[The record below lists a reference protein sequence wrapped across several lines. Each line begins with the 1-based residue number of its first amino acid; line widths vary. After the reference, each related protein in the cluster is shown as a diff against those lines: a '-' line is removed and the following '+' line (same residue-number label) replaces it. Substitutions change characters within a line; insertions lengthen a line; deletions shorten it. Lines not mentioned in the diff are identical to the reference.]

1 MGLKWSCISRSIQSQ
16 SSVFTCKLR
25 LTTDHFLFSPIYFFF
40 PDVMNSSRLRLNFE
54 NKQKRVRMLARDFKT
69 DVLPMSNKLL
79 RFALQILQNE
89 EEAKDVLQDI
99 FLKLWQKREELVKV
113 ENVEA
118 FAMRMIRNRCL
129 DVIRS
134 RRTVSMEMVK
144 KGKLP
149 DEDGP
154 DNNELEMADSA
165 VLVKQI
171 IAGLP
176 DLQRTII
183 HLRDIEQLEYEEIA
197 EATDMN
203 VNAIR
208 VNLSRAR
215 KKVRDEILKIQ
226 NYGITE
232 NTRIAAKVL

>member
-1 MGLKWSCISRSIQSQ
+1 
-16 SSVFTCKLR
+16 
-25 LTTDHFLFSPIYFFF
+25 
-40 PDVMNSSRLRLNFE
+40 
-54 NKQKRVRMLARDFKT
+54 MLARDFKT
-69 DVLPMSNKLL
+69 EVLPMSNRLL

-99 FLKLWQKREELVKV
+99 FLKLWQKRDELEKV
-113 ENVEA
+113 DNMDA

-134 RRTVSMEMVK
+134 RRTVSMEVVK
-144 KGKLP
+144 KAKIK
-149 DEDGP
+149 DEESSDT
-154 DNNELEMADSA
+154 DYLENTDS
-165 VLVKQI
+165 VTLVKRI
-171 IAGLP
+171 IAELP
-176 DLQRTII
+176 ELQRIVI
-183 HLRDIEQLEYEEIA
+183 QLRDIEQLEYEEIA
-197 EATDMN
+197 EATEMN

-232 NTRIAAKVL
+232 NNHTASKVL

>member
-1 MGLKWSCISRSIQSQ
+1 
-16 SSVFTCKLR
+16 
-25 LTTDHFLFSPIYFFF
+25 
-40 PDVMNSSRLRLNFE
+40 
-54 NKQKRVRMLARDFKT
+54 
-69 DVLPMSNKLL
+69 MSNKLL

-134 RRTVSMEMVK
+134 RRTVPMETVK
-144 KGKLP
+144 KGSLP
-149 DEDGP
+149 DEDSS

-232 NTRIAAKVL
+232 NTSIVAKVL

>member
-1 MGLKWSCISRSIQSQ
+1 
-16 SSVFTCKLR
+16 
-25 LTTDHFLFSPIYFFF
+25 
-40 PDVMNSSRLRLNFE
+40 MNFDSLRLNFE
-54 NKQKRVRMLARDFKT
+54 NKQKRVRMLARNFKT
-69 DVLPMSNKLL
+69 DVLPIHNKLL

-99 FLKLWQKREELVKV
+99 FLKLWQKRDELGKV
-113 ENVEA
+113 ENLEA
-118 FAMRMIRNRCL
+118 FAIRMTRNRCL
-129 DVIRS
+129 DLIRS
-134 RRTVSMEMVK
+134 RRTISLEVVK
-144 KGKLP
+144 KINRAV
-149 DEDGP
+149 EDST
-154 DNNELEMADSA
+154 DTDYLENTETAG
-165 VLVKQI
+165 LVKRI
-171 IAGLP
+171 IAELP

-197 EATDMN
+197 EATGMN

-232 NTRIAAKVL
+232 NSNIASKVL

>member
-1 MGLKWSCISRSIQSQ
+1 
-16 SSVFTCKLR
+16 
-25 LTTDHFLFSPIYFFF
+25 
-40 PDVMNSSRLRLNFE
+40 
-54 NKQKRVRMLARDFKT
+54 MLARDFKT
-69 DVLPMSNKLL
+69 DVLPISNKLL

-99 FLKLWQKREELVKV
+99 FLKLWQKREELGKV
-113 ENVEA
+113 ENLEA
-118 FAMRMIRNRCL
+118 FAIRMTRNRCL

-134 RRTVSMEMVK
+134 RRTVSMEVVK
-144 KGKLP
+144 KNSRME
-149 DEDGP
+149 EDCSHT
-154 DNNELEMADSA
+154 DNLENTDMAG
-165 VLVKQI
+165 LVKRI

-176 DLQRTII
+176 DLQRTVI

-197 EATDMN
+197 EATELN

-232 NTRIAAKVL
+232 NTYSA

>member
-1 MGLKWSCISRSIQSQ
+1 
-16 SSVFTCKLR
+16 
-25 LTTDHFLFSPIYFFF
+25 
-40 PDVMNSSRLRLNFE
+40 
-54 NKQKRVRMLARDFKT
+54 MLARDFKT
-69 DVLPMSNKLL
+69 EVLPMSNKLL
-79 RFALQILQNE
+79 RFALQILQDE

-99 FLKLWQKREELVKV
+99 FLKLWQKREELVSV

-118 FAMRMIRNRCL
+118 FAIRMTRNRCL

-134 RRTVSMEMVK
+134 RRTVSIELVK
-144 KGKLP
+144 KHNLP
-149 DEDGP
+149 DEDN
-154 DNNELEMADSA
+154 DNLENSDS
-165 VLVKQI
+165 VSFVKRI

-197 EATDMN
+197 EATELN

-232 NTRIAAKVL
+232 NTYTAAKVL